1 MKPAGW
7 PSDAVRVEGL
17 SALLA
22 ADDAVGVLAR
32 EIRMELVNI
41 SASGC
46 LLRSS
51 RWLEPGM
58 TGMLRV
64 HAGDEAFADGIRV
77 VRIQEQSGSGW
88 QVGVEFVW
96 TTPPHAGSL
105 RRVAQRIAREATAW
119 RVELDVSGSRFM

>member
-1 MKPAGW
+1 MKPAGS
-7 PSDAVRVEGL
+7 PSDAVRVPGL

-51 RWLEPGM
+51 RWLEPGT
-58 TGMLRV
+58 TGMLRDHV
-64 HAGDEAFADGIRV
+64 GDGTFSDGIRV
-77 VRIQEQSGSGW
+77 VRIEGQAGAGRH
-88 QVGVEFVW
+88 VGVEFDW
-96 TTPPHAGSL
+96 TTPQHAGSL
-105 RRVAQRIAREATAW
+105 RRMAQRIAREATHR
-119 RVELDVSGSRFM
+119 RVELEIDGPRFM

>member
-7 PSDAVRVEGL
+7 PSDAVRVPGL
-17 SALLA
+17 RALLA

-32 EIRMELVNI
+32 EIRMELLNI

-51 RWLEPGM
+51 RWLEPGT
-58 TGMLRV
+58 TGVLRV
-64 HAGDEAFADGIRV
+64 HVGGGIFEDGIRV
-77 VRIQEQSGSGW
+77 VRIQEQAGAGW
-88 QVGVEFVW
+88 HVGIEFVW

-105 RRVAQRIAREATAW
+105 RRVAHRIAREATPW
-119 RVELDVSGSRFM
+119 RVQLEVSGSGIM